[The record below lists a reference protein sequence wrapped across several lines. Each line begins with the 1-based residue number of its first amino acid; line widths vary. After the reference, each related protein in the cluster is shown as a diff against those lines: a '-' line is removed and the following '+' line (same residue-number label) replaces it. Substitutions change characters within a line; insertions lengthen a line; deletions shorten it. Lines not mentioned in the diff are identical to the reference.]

1 MVGVS
6 SSLPGRTVSQQGNPL
21 LCRVAGGMDM
31 EDVGKHKHHFARG
44 RSRQEV
50 PGTEAVRQTFAQTA
64 TAVPDAGT
72 PHPGLGSHVGR

>member
-6 SSLPGRTVSQQGNPL
+6 ASLPGRTVSQQDNAL

-31 EDVGKHKHHFARG
+31 DVGKHHHHFARG
-44 RSRQEV
+44 QSGHEV
-50 PGTEAVRQTFAQTA
+50 PGRETVRQTFAQTA

-72 PHPGLGSHVGR
+72 PHPGLGSQVGR